1 MKKIS
6 TEVCCGTLSDA
17 LVAETCKVD
26 RIELNQ
32 ALELG
37 GLTPSKGSFLE
48 VIKQIKLPVLCM
60 VRSHAGGF
68 IYNENEFKVMKQ
80 DASYFLENGA
90 AGIVFGFLKSDLTI
104 DIDHVKEIVRM
115 ANGKE
120 TVFHKA
126 FDVTKNM
133 EDSIKILIDC
143 GVTRILTSGG
153 KDSAHLLE
161 GCITIDQL
169 RRKYGSYIELLPGG
183 GVTVENC
190 REVVRIS
197 GCDQIHMSA
206 KRSFI
211 DPSSPIVHVETDR
224 ETLQKL
230 LHNLT
235 LSTA

>member
-1 MKKIS
+1 MKKIT
-6 TEVCCGTLSDA
+6 TEVCCGKLSDA
-17 LVAETCKVD
+17 LVAEMCKVD

-37 GLTPSKGSFLE
+37 GLTPSNGSFLE

-68 IYNENEFKVMKQ
+68 IYNENELKVMKQ
-80 DASYFLENGA
+80 DASFFLENGA

-104 DIDHVKEIVRM
+104 DIDHVKELVKM
-115 ANGKE
+115 ANGKD

-153 KDSAHLLE
+153 KDAAHIVE
-161 GCITIDQL
+161 GCVTIDQL
-169 RRKYGSYIELLPGG
+169 RYKYGSYIELLPGG
-183 GVTVENC
+183 GVTAENC
-190 REVVRIS
+190 REVLRIS

-206 KRSFI
+206 KKSII
-211 DPSSPIVHVETDR
+211 DPFSSTHHVETDR

-230 LHNLT
+230 LHTIALPT
-235 LSTA
+235 E